1 MKDSSHLTTGYDNII
16 FIEVEVVDVFNW
28 KERPVKSTNGRW
40 RCLNLKQLRRH
51 RNMERICSLENQ
63 RHHSGSVRVEDYCSR
78 CTSPRH
84 NLSLCVHYYLPI
96 YPPPPKDTQSPGSQ
110 LLVISCWRYAGVI
123 PLTAISTGRQDLTF
137 KRRK

>member
-1 MKDSSHLTTGYDNII
+1 M
-16 FIEVEVVDVFNW
+16 
-28 KERPVKSTNGRW
+28 PVKSTNGR
-40 RCLNLKQLRRH
+40 RTCLNLKKIKASQEYGKNMQFRKIKGITVDLSELR
-51 RNMERICSLENQ
+51 ITAVDV
-63 RHHSGSVRVEDYCSR
+63 HHL
-78 CTSPRH
+78 

-123 PLTAISTGRQDLTF
+123 PLTEISTGRQDLTF